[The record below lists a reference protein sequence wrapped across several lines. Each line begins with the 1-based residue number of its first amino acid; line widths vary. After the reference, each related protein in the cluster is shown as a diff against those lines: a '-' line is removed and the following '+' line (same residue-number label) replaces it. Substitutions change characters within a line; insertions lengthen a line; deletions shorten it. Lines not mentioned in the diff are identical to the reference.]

1 MLARSVVDTRAGDRV
16 GGATYGHGGTQQR
29 QAAAWRRPERKENF
43 ANSREIEEKY
53 YEKIDKF
60 IEELCETPLLE
71 TKMVMDAWPSVGDTD
86 MYHLFFQRSDG
97 EVVQVCIFSD
107 YGCVYFYDK
116 QENCMKIDGDIL
128 YEVLKVLWVH
138 W

>member
-1 MLARSVVDTRAGDRV
+1 MLPNK
-16 GGATYGHGGTQQR
+16 
-29 QAAAWRRPERKENF
+29 AWSSEKTVKENF

-60 IEELCETPLLE
+60 IEGLCETPLLE
-71 TKMVMDAWPSVGDTD
+71 TKMVMDAWPSIGDTD

-97 EVVQVCIFSD
+97 EIVQVCIFSD
-107 YGCVYFYDK
+107 YGCVYFYDE
-116 QENCMKIDGDIL
+116 QEYCMKIDGDIL